1 MIGQIVVLLQL
12 LLLLVVINRLV
23 IKLVD
28 KSERYFLKGQ
38 IKKEKVVENIRE
50 KLSQ

>member
-1 MIGQIVVLLQL
+1 MTGQIVVLLQL
-12 LLLLVVINRLV
+12 LLLLAAINRSV
-23 IKLVD
+23 TKLVD
-28 KSERYFLKGQ
+28 KSERHLPKGQ